1 VLASWPFAASRH
13 RVADFAASLPRRF
26 SAFVLIPERYTPGLD
41 PEDPHRGWIAPSA
54 GIFTVVH
61 ERPLW
66 TEGRATQRCDP
77 SAVPG
82 AETGAGARLCFAPLL
97 LDLLRDQ
104 HESAKPL
111 PHDAAKFG
119 DRTSHW
125 EYSHGR
131 HAGHPPTLVRLGPG
145 VVTADTI
152 PRTALFALGC
162 GRSPRQVFRVLRVQ
176 SSFPSP

>member
-1 VLASWPFAASRH
+1 MVLASWPFAASRH
-13 RVADFAASLPRRF
+13 RVADFAASWPRRF
-26 SAFVLIPERYTPGLD
+26 GAFVLIPELETAGRD
-41 PEDPHRGWIAPSA
+41 PEEPRRCWSAPSTEICTA
-54 GIFTVVH
+54 VH

-82 AETGAGARLCFAPLL
+82 AETGAGARPCFAPLL

-104 HESAKPL
+104 HESAKPS

-125 EYSHGR
+125 EYSTGR
-131 HAGHPPTLVRLGPG
+131 HAGNPPTLVLLGPG
-145 VVTADTI
+145 LVTANTI
-152 PRTALFALGC
+152 PRTAFLHWVAGAA
-162 GRSPRQVFRVLRVQ
+162 RPK
-176 SSFPSP
+176 